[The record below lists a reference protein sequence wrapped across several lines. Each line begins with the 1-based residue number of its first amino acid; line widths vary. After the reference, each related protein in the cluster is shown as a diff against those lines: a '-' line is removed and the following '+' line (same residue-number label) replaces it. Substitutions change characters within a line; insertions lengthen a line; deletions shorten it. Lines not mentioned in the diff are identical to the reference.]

1 MVPGD
6 YLISSLLPVN
16 TKNYIPIPFSLMNIS
31 SVKIN
36 TSFIL
41 MRVCILYIEQGALM
55 GQVTTHITPR
65 GHYLLSLKMN
75 CVYLWNN
82 SLHIILSFES
92 ES

>member
-16 TKNYIPIPFSLMNIS
+16 TKKYIPIPFSMMNIS

-36 TSFIL
+36 TSLIM
-41 MRVCILYIEQGALM
+41 MRVCILYIVQGALM